1 MTMLQWTQTSM
12 MLAAVL
18 LLQSFDNNGRV
29 VAFSPRPV
37 SLRVPYTAWS
47 TSVSLSAVSNNDNNN
62 SNDNDNSNN
71 NDPSTTVSASS
82 LPVSLQVLTT
92 SFQQHLQKVQQL
104 CHHVSLATAAVSATL
119 TLAVA
124 TTMTMTMTTLTA
136 LPLPATAME
145 SKIIGQLQGSG
156 LVFKDTLQIESF
168 DDPKVKGVTLY
179 ISTFQKPITERM
191 GKGFF
196 TDPAYASVGCAKTGA
211 VSVADNIVKGS
222 QGEEVFEE
230 SRSLLF
236 KTLRVQRIYDVDKK
250 TVVYVSFNTRFDKGD
265 DSNKSRFKSSLCAV
279 NLELVD

>member
-1 MTMLQWTQTSM
+1 MLKSTSL

-18 LLQSFDNNGRV
+18 LLQSNGV
-29 VAFSPRPV
+29 NAFAPRPV
-37 SLRVPYTAWS
+37 SLRVPSA
-47 TSVSLSAVSNNDNNN
+47 SLAAFDNNN
-62 SNDNDNSNN
+62 NNINDNHPNDSN
-71 NDPSTTVSASS
+71 P
-82 LPVSLQVLTT
+82 LHL
-92 SFQQHLQKVQQL
+92 HLQRLPQQ
-104 CHHVSLATAAVSATL
+104 VAQGLATAAFAASLATL
-119 TLAVA
+119 TL
-124 TTMTMTMTTLTA
+124 TA
-136 LPLPATAME
+136 APPPATAIE

-179 ISTFQKPITERM
+179 ISTFQKPITERL

-196 TDPAYASVGCAKTGA
+196 TDPAYASVGCAKTGP

-236 KTLRVQRIYDVDKK
+236 KTLRVQRIYDIDKH
-250 TVVYVSFNTRFDKGD
+250 TVVYVSFNTRLDKGD

-279 NLELVD
+279 NLELEGTPVAPTIEK